1 MSPNIDGQVYGNKL
15 IQDIK
20 LNTKE
25 FTIETNKI

>member
-20 LNTKE
+20 QNTKE